1 MIRSFFS
8 VPKVQDEGEARKA
21 LARVVFFD
29 RLGEMRDRSFGNQ
42 RYHAN
47 GFNLVTV
54 AIVLWNTVYLD

>member
-1 MIRSFFS
+1 MAIFFN
-8 VPKVQDEGEARKA
+8 
-21 LARVVFFD
+21 